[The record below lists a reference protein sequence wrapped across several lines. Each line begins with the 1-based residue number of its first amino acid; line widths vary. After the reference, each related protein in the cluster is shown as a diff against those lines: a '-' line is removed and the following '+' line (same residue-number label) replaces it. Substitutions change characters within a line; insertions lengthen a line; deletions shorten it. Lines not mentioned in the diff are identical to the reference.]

1 MSTTFTTRRSYS
13 LFHSLVRVPWPLI
26 PAFVIQI
33 TVSKNS
39 PIFGVQSNETNQ
51 LDRFFICCESA
62 FCNTSAAI
70 LTG

>member
-51 LDRFFICCESA
+51 LDRFFICMQKCV
-62 FCNTSAAI
+62 FHTIRCKKR
-70 LTG
+70 